1 MSTTVWAGQYNWVC
15 PYLGLKNK
23 PQGCDSNPSD
33 PLSRV
38 VDLTPSP
45 HRSNLDAAHR
55 AKKGAMSWR
64 SSHRTIVNGSRFA
77 TCISNQ
83 DLSPIRLKSNK
94 AEIALRLIYYTYV
107 NPYWGKMSSTR
118 YYCDGIRLDKLD
130 QTRDRIRTQDKTG
143 QSTWNL

>member
-1 MSTTVWAGQYNWVC
+1 MAQSHDCKLSFKRRIPARRVGVGGLVQLGGRVSTTVWAGQYNWVC

-55 AKKGAMSWR
+55 AKKGAMS
-64 SSHRTIVNGSRFA
+64 
-77 TCISNQ
+77 
-83 DLSPIRLKSNK
+83 
-94 AEIALRLIYYTYV
+94 
-107 NPYWGKMSSTR
+107 
-118 YYCDGIRLDKLD
+118 
-130 QTRDRIRTQDKTG
+130 
-143 QSTWNL
+143 